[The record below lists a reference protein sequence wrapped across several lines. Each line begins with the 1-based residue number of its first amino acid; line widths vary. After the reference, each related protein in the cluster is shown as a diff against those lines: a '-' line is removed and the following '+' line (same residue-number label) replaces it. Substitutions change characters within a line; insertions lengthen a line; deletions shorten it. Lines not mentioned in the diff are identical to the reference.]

1 MLVKLI
7 NELAEAVRDGH
18 MRYEIGSVFD
28 NLVEYTDF
36 HFKKEEELMVKYQYT
51 EDEEAAHKEKHELFI
66 KKVFDLRT
74 DFINMTVNNIGQ
86 GMYS

>member
-1 MLVKLI
+1 
-7 NELAEAVRDGH
+7 

-36 HFKKEEELMVKYQYT
+36 HFKKEEELMAKYQYT
-51 EDEEAAHKEKHELFI
+51 EDEEAVHKERHSLFI
-66 KKVFDLRT
+66 KKVFDLRQ

-86 GMYS
+86 GM